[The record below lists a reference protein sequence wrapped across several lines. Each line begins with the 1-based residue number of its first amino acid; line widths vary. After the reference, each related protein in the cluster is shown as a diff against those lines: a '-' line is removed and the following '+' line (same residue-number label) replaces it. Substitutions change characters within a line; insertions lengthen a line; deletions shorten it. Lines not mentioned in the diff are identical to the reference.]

1 MEGWPEFKAAVLKRT
16 GIDLNA
22 YKERQMLRRISTL
35 MSLRGAEDFR
45 AYLGLLQRDPDCLRE
60 FIERLTINV
69 SEFFRNPE
77 RFQEL
82 QERYLPQLLTGRLQL
97 KTWSAGCAAGEEA
110 YSLAIL
116 LAENVPGQI
125 MPVLATDLDREAL
138 AEAAAG
144 RYPAGRLKNA
154 PADLKERYFISEGD
168 HYTVRPALKSRV
180 RFQRHDLLRDP
191 YDSGFDLIL
200 CRNVVI
206 YFTEEAKEKLYSRFA
221 SALRPGG
228 ILFTGATEQIFQP
241 QSYGLKPIAPF
252 FYQRPGD

>member
-1 MEGWPEFKAAVLKRT
+1 MYKR
-16 GIDLNA
+16 
-22 YKERQMLRRISTL
+22 Q
-35 MSLRGAEDFR
+35 
-45 AYLGLLQRDPDCLRE
+45 E

-168 HYTVRPALKSRV
+168 HYTCLLYTSRCV
-180 RFQRHDLLRDP
+180 
-191 YDSGFDLIL
+191 
-200 CRNVVI
+200 
-206 YFTEEAKEKLYSRFA
+206 
-221 SALRPGG
+221 
-228 ILFTGATEQIFQP
+228 
-241 QSYGLKPIAPF
+241 
-252 FYQRPGD
+252 